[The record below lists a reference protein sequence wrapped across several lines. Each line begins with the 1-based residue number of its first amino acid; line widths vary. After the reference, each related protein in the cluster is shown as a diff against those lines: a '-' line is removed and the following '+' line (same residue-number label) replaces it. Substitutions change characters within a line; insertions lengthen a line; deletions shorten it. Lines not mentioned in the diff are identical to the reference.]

1 MRKNSNSK
9 RSMKSV
15 TVNLS
20 KKLLQSSSSRPTEVE
35 ILKSNRPG
43 VVAEELKKKLI
54 DFVRNSGED
63 SKSRHS

>member
-1 MRKNSNSK
+1 
-9 RSMKSV
+9 MKSV